1 MPIAK
6 GAVIRVAAIDSGESS
21 EPERIDSRSEENIRE
36 EEKGFPIQ
44 ACAASEEARKRKT
57 GSRFRS
63 NSRAITHPALPSFV
77 EAWAGTDGKIG
88 DVTSDAAYSCVS
100 TARVASV

>member
-6 GAVIRVAAIDSGESS
+6 GAVIKVAAIDSGESS

-44 ACAASEEARKRKT
+44 ACAASEEARKEEDRIKIQVEFE
-57 GSRFRS
+57 GHHASRIS
-63 NSRAITHPALPSFV
+63 QL
-77 EAWAGTDGKIG
+77 
-88 DVTSDAAYSCVS
+88 C
-100 TARVASV
+100 